1 MKKVGLIVNPLA
13 GIGGKVGL
21 KGSDGLDTVQ
31 KAFELGA
38 EIVSPTRAVETLNEL
53 DPLKDEFELITYP
66 AEMGEEEAIAAGF
79 SPIVLGSI
87 QSGSTTAEDTKNAA
101 VQIMEQGVDLILFVG
116 GDGTARDIYQAVG
129 DKIPVLGVPAGVKI
143 HSSVYAVNPRRAA
156 SLVRAFLKDL
166 APLREMEVMDID
178 EDLFRQGHVS
188 ARLYGYLKVPYER
201 RLVQSSKA
209 ASSGS
214 SENLASIAESVVD
227 GMDDETHYILGPGS
241 TVRAIGEE
249 LKIDK
254 SLLGVDVVLAKQM
267 VGKDLN
273 EQQILALLDDY
284 KAKIVVTIIGGQGY
298 IFGRG
303 NQQIS
308 PKVIMQ
314 VGKENVI
321 VIATK
326 NKLLS
331 LNGPLLVDTGDPEC
345 DHYLSGYIRVVTGY
359 NEESVW
365 KVEC

>member
-1 MKKVGLIVNPLA
+1 
-13 GIGGKVGL
+13 
-21 KGSDGLDTVQ
+21 
-31 KAFELGA
+31 
-38 EIVSPTRAVETLNEL
+38 
-53 DPLKDEFELITYP
+53 
-66 AEMGEEEAIAAGF
+66 
-79 SPIVLGSI
+79 
-87 QSGSTTAEDTKNAA
+87 
-101 VQIMEQGVDLILFVG
+101 
-116 GDGTARDIYQAVG
+116 
-129 DKIPVLGVPAGVKI
+129 
-143 HSSVYAVNPRRAA
+143 
-156 SLVRAFLKDL
+156 VRAFLKDL

-227 GMDDETHYILGPGS
+227 GMDDETYYILGPGS

-249 LKIDK
+249 LMIDK

-273 EQQILALLDDY
+273 EQQILALLDDQ

-308 PKVIMQ
+308 PKVITQ

-331 LNGPLLVDTGDPEC
+331 INGSLLVDTGDPEC
-345 DHYLSGYIRVVTGY
+345 DRALSGYIRVVTGY